1 MKRLA
6 IALILITAAS
16 VLLPG
21 NSSATENRY
30 KDYTRRAT
38 RSMFFE
44 VGFDKNT
51 IELSVPGDSGKTTV
65 SYRLDEMEIKHH
77 AVYFEGVKVFDSA
90 GVIIDGNTLAYYDIY
105 DSRITEQNEFTVI
118 TFFSRSDEP
127 EKLYHVKP
135 GNVINYSE
143 SFVVDEHEF
152 IRGLVF
158 TVLGDIDVD
167 GEVNKDVIS
176 LFGDINVGPA
186 AVARGDVV
194 SVTGNITIA
203 RHASIYGEVY
213 SAKEKR
219 RARRGRFYRPE
230 RVNEIAAG
238 LIYDRV
244 DGAHPWLQYKFDD
257 GDSLLPRVQLRGG
270 YAFASSRWRYN
281 VQIEQ
286 SILRSIP
293 IAVGGSLYQKL
304 ATQDDWI
311 IGDNENTFF
320 ALFFTEDYR
329 DYYEADGVSLY
340 VRSHPLKAMTV
351 EACYQYDET
360 NWLQAHR
367 HLWSLFGGDRLFRA
381 NFNTVDSTYRAYG
394 IEEIDTTANAGLHLL
409 VDYDTRDRENP
420 FSQSAV
426 AVTGE
431 FEWSNPDLNSDFDYR
446 RYTLSLR
453 RYQKLNRH
461 TMLLAR
467 LMYGGSDG
475 YLPMYKRFF
484 LGGLNTLRG
493 YFTKEYMG
501 TRFWMGNAEYR
512 FSFPHSDLAL
522 SVLYDVGQIANDRKL
537 NDQVDVKQSLGL
549 ALYVGSD
556 TRISVARR
564 LDRSYDNGPRLY
576 ARLSHV
582 L

>member
-1 MKRLA
+1 MRRLA
-6 IALILITAAS
+6 TLLILFAIAAAFRPGTA
-16 VLLPG
+16 
-21 NSSATENRY
+21 SAAEGQY

-38 RSMFFE
+38 RSMYFE
-44 VGFDKNT
+44 IGFDKNT
-51 IELSVPGDSGKTTV
+51 IEISVQGDSGKTTV
-65 SYRLDEMEIKHH
+65 SYRLKDMELRHN
-77 AVYFEGVKVFDSA
+77 AVYFDGVRVFDTAGLSA
-90 GVIIDGNTLAYYDIY
+90 DGQTLPYSEIY
-105 DSRITEQNEFTVI
+105 DSRVTEQNEFTVV
-118 TFFSRSDEP
+118 TFFTRSDEA

-135 GNVINYSE
+135 GNIINYSE
-143 SFVVDEHEF
+143 NYVVSEHQFV
-152 IRGLVF
+152 RGLVF
-158 TVLGDIDVD
+158 SVLGDIDVD

-176 LFGDINVGPA
+176 LFGNVNVGPA

-194 SVTGNITIA
+194 SVTGDITVA

-213 SAKEKR
+213 SAREKR

-230 RVNEIAAG
+230 RVSDLFPG
-238 LIYDRV
+238 FVYDRV
-244 DGAHPWLQYKFDD
+244 DGAQPWLEFRFDD
-257 GDSLLPRVQLRGG
+257 GDSLLPRVDLKAG

-281 VQIEQ
+281 VQMEQ
-286 SILRSIP
+286 SVLRSVP

-304 ATQDDWI
+304 SSQDNWI

-320 ALFFTEDYR
+320 SLFFAEDYR
-329 DYYEADGVSLY
+329 DYYEANGVNLY
-340 VRSHPLKAMTV
+340 VRSRPLKSLTI
-351 EACYQYDET
+351 ETRYQYDET
-360 NWLQAHR
+360 NWLRGYRA
-367 HLWSLFGGDRLFRA
+367 LWSLFGGDRLFRS
-381 NFNTVDSTYRAYG
+381 NFSSVDSGYRAYG
-394 IEEIDTTANAGLHLL
+394 MDEIDTTANAGLHFL
-409 VDYDTRDRENP
+409 VDYDTRDREDP
-420 FSQSAV
+420 FSKSAV
-426 AVTGE
+426 VATGQ
-431 FEWSNPDLNSDFDYR
+431 FEWSTPDLNSDFDYR

-461 TMLLAR
+461 TMILAR
-467 LMYGGSDG
+467 AMYGGSDG

-522 SVLYDVGQIANDRKL
+522 SVLYDVGQIANDQKL
-537 NDQVDVKQSLGL
+537 NSEVDVKQSLGL

-564 LDRSYDNGPRLY
+564 LDRSYNNGPRLY

-582 L
+582 F